1 MVSIHSQN
9 GQHFLGLRP
18 ARRGGYE
25 IVYDAT
31 ANGRRLILKLE
42 PTSIDPVLMG
52 QQLQRALES
61 SNVLETLCSE
71 LRSSSVGF
79 KIDADQSVQW
89 QKSG

>member
-1 MVSIHSQN
+1 MVAIHSLD
-9 GQHFLGLRP
+9 GQHFLGLRL

-31 ANGRRLILKLE
+31 ANVRRLILKLD
-42 PTSIDPVLMG
+42 PTRIDPVLMG

-61 SNVLETLCSE
+61 SNVLETLCSD
-71 LRSSSVGF
+71 LRSSSVGYR
-79 KIDADQSVQW
+79 IDVEQSIQW